1 MENGLIKK
9 KAAHRSIV
17 IGDDVYHV
25 GGSRAYGGSPKW
37 IEKWKKSKTNFKKE
51 FKELIDEDA
60 FDSRGH
66 FYYPEIFVV
75 GDDFCDKN

>member
-1 MENGLIKK
+1 MEDGLRKRK
-9 KAAHRSIV
+9 VFHRSIV

-25 GGSRAYGGSPKW
+25 GGPSRGSPKW
-37 IEKWKKSKTNFKKE
+37 IEKWKKSETNFEKE

-75 GDDFCDKN
+75 GDDFCNKN